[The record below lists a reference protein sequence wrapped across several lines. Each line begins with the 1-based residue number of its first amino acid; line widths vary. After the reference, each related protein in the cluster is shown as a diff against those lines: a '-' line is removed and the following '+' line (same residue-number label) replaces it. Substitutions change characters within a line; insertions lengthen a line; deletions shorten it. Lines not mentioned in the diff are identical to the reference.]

1 MLKPLPLK
9 SIFHS
14 KVPFSAWV
22 YDISTFISLKPLFII
37 NFSNYR
43 LFLKIHKVL
52 CCQNCIL
59 WPIFDKVLM
68 LLKQRQIANLDL
80 DFLTYIIM
88 ELFTS
93 WFVKLTLFFRANIF
107 SIGIGSLL
115 IFSVIRKDF
124 IPYQTMHF
132 IVSSFTLIVV
142 EGRFHEIN
150 IVILIYSVIWQQ
162 RDTFYVIYYWW
173 NCWDCRN
180 SVFLLIL

>member
-1 MLKPLPLK
+1 MLSELYFVTYFWQSFNVAKAKADCKPRLAFLNLYYNWR
-9 SIFHS
+9 F
-14 KVPFSAWV
+14 
-22 YDISTFISLKPLFII
+22 YFISESWFHICVFCRPDWKIVLFSQFLRIICSLKHICL
-37 NFSNYR
+37 
-43 LFLKIHKVL
+43 
-52 CCQNCIL
+52 
-59 WPIFDKVLM
+59 
-68 LLKQRQIANLDL
+68 
-80 DFLTYIIM
+80 M

-93 WFVKLTLFFRANIF
+93 WFVKSTLFFRANIF

-132 IVSSFTLIVV
+132 IVSSFTLSVV

-173 NCWDCRN
+173 NCWDCIN
-180 SVFLLIL
+180 NMFLLIL